1 MLTLPRP
8 NSAISCFITASCTD
22 GTTYVWDTARGDNP
36 FHALRHGNPI
46 DEFHGDREREDVGVK
61 FAAWGTTPDRFYT
74 GSTDGVVKVWN
85 VRSLSKPLVRHL
97 LEAQA
102 PITAGMF
109 CPDKSRLVVG
119 DASGRVFML
128 SINDEKPQPLIT
140 TKIPLPGGQIRTIH
154 RPPTITPHPDLP
166 PPTHDAAGNP
176 LRPATGPAI
185 GRAYLASQQL
195 ERRPNPTIGVVQ
207 GPRYDETGLFRR
219 EMHFREDA
227 SLPLFA
233 GWEAMQQE
241 AQKQFV
247 GTSMGGMRR
256 GRGLALRP
264 VREVVGLEGLHGR
277 NRGVDFEWE
286 GLEGEVVG
294 ELQRGG
300 VDFGVM
306 VDYLLEEEEE

>member
-1 MLTLPRP
+1 M
-8 NSAISCFITASCTD
+8 
-22 GTTYVWDTARGDNP
+22 WDTARGDNP
-36 FHALRHGNPI
+36 IHALRHGDPI

-85 VRSLSKPLVRHL
+85 VRSLAKPLIRNL

-128 SINDEKPQPLIT
+128 SINEEKPQPSIL
-140 TKIPLPGGQIRTIH
+140 TKIPLPGGQVRTIR

-166 PPTHDAAGNP
+166 PPSHDAAGYP
-176 LRPATGPAI
+176 VLAGTGPAI

-195 ERRPNPTIGVVQ
+195 ERHSNPTIGVVQ

-219 EMHFREDA
+219 EMHFNEDA
-227 SLPLFA
+227 TQPLLA

-241 AQKQFV
+241 AQKQFL
-247 GTSMGGMRR
+247 GTGGR
-256 GRGLALRP
+256 GRGWGLALRP
-264 VREVVGLEGLHGR
+264 LKEVPTLEVLHER
-277 NRGVDFEWE
+277 NRGVDFEVE
-286 GLEGEVVG
+286 ALSGETLV

-300 VDFGVM
+300 VNFEVM
-306 VDYLLEEEEE
+306 MDYLLEEEEE